1 MLVAPPIG
9 TTKTPSPGR
18 SRPGRAARVCTA
30 AWSLMPSTSTTVQ
43 EPGALRARAAASV
56 TAASHSTSTSSSL
69 AAGICSEAPIASVHT
84 HVGSL
89 ARPAALLD
97 LMKAAATGNP
107 PDPAERAEQEQQA
120 VAEVVAWQRA
130 AGLDVISDGEQSK
143 PGFFAYI
150 GERLSGFEPRP
161 ERDPLAGFRA
171 EIEGFP
177 EYYEQYLEGAMTGG
191 MAAPAVPLG
200 CTGPV
205 SYTGHQ
211 RLRRDLEQ
219 LRQGGRRRRAG
230 RGVRLRGGAERGR
243 RQRVLP
249 DRSRLPGRR
258 GRRPARG
265 VRGDRGGGLHPA
277 GRRPVPHRRVQLRPR
292 VRRDKLDK
300 ARLYVSAINRSLRGL
315 PPERVRLHTCYG
327 INEGPRVH
335 DAPLADLA
343 DTLFTIEAGAFSFEA
358 ANPRHEHVYHV
369 FESVKP
375 PPDAVLLPGV
385 ISHATNIVEHPD
397 TIADRIVR
405 FAELVGRENVVASAD
420 CGFSS
425 QATYRPEIHPQIVRA
440 KFGAL
445 AEGARRA
452 TARLWR

>member
-1 MLVAPPIG
+1 MQQ
-9 TTKTPSPGR
+9 
-18 SRPGRAARVCTA
+18 
-30 AWSLMPSTSTTVQ
+30 STDRIRT
-43 EPGALRARAAASV
+43 
-56 TAASHSTSTSSSL
+56 
-69 AAGICSEAPIASVHT
+69 T

-89 ARPAALLD
+89 ARPPALLD
-97 LMKAAATGNP
+97 LMKAEAAGNP
-107 PDPAERAEQEQQA
+107 ADPAERAEAERVA
-120 VAEVVAWQRA
+120 VADVVTWQRA

-161 ERDPLAGFRA
+161 GRDPLAGFQA
-171 EIEGFP
+171 EIDSFP
-177 EYYEQYLEGAMTGG
+177 EYYEQYLKGAMTGG

-205 SYTGHQ
+205 AYTGHQ
-211 RLRRDLEQ
+211 RLQRDLDN
-219 LRQGGRRRRAG
+219 LRAAAGDADPDEVFVCAVAPSGVGGNEYYPTEAAYLDAVADALHEEYAAIVAAG
-230 RGVRLRGGAERGR
+230 FTLQIDDPFLTDVFSYGTGPRQDTLER
-243 RQRVLP
+243 
-249 DRSRLPGRR
+249 
-258 GRRPARG
+258 
-265 VRGDRGGGLHPA
+265 
-277 GRRPVPHRRVQLRPR
+277 
-292 VRRDKLDK
+292 
-300 ARLYVSAINRSLRGL
+300 ARLYVSAINRSLRGI

-335 DAPLADLA
+335 DAPLAEYV
-343 DTLFTIEAGAFSFEA
+343 DTLFTIRAGAFSFEA

-425 QATYRPEIHPQIVRA
+425 QATYRPEIHPTIVWA
-440 KFGAL
+440 KFESL

-452 TARLWR
+452 TARLWG